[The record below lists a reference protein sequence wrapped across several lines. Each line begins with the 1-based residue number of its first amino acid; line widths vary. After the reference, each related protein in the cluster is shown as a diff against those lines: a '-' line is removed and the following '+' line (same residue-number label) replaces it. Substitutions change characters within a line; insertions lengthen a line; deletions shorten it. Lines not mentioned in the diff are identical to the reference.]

1 MKVFLAILMIGSFFS
16 SLTPNEQARFE
27 IIFNDDTIGHVS
39 VSEIKKGDHTIRD
52 LQTVSTAHFIISIHV
67 ETEAKVTRNKN
78 GIIIEGIG
86 FRHANRG
93 AEDVHAH
100 TQWIGDKQY
109 KVNRND
115 ETWVL
120 DDHPIHYCIADMYF
134 KEPIDKSHVYSNM
147 YGSNLKISEIA
158 NGKYHVVTPDE
169 KDSYYTYLDGK
180 LMEVEVGT
188 PIGKVITRR
197 I

>member
-1 MKVFLAILMIGSFFS
+1 MIGSLFS
-16 SLTPNEQARFE
+16 SLTPSEQARFE
-27 IIFNDDTIGHVS
+27 IIFKDDIIGHVS
-39 VSEIKKGDHTIRD
+39 VSEIKEGDHTIRD
-52 LQTVSTAHFIISIHV
+52 LQTVSTAHVIISIHV

-120 DDHPIHYCIADMYF
+120 DDHPIHYCITDMYF
-134 KEPIDKSHVYSNM
+134 IEPIDKSHVYSNM
-147 YGSNLKISEIA
+147 YGSNLKITEIA

-180 LMEVEVGT
+180 LMEVEIGT